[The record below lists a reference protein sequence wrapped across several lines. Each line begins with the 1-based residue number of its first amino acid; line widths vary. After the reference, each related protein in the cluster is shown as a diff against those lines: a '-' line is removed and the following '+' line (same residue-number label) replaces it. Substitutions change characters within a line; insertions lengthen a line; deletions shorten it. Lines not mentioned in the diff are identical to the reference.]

1 VDDSLISY
9 RVLNLNPFQVDGSL
23 QYLTAPNSSELFFAS
38 HNFNIAIAKIL
49 TADVDLSLGLF
60 FSMDYS
66 DPLHNA
72 MRVLYQGAFMRRCD
86 YTFVETF

>member
-1 VDDSLISY
+1 MVP
-9 RVLNLNPFQVDGSL
+9 R
-23 QYLTAPNSSELFFAS
+23 QYLTAPISSELFFTS
-38 HNFNIAIAKIL
+38 RNFNIAIAKIL
-49 TADVDLSLGLF
+49 TADVDLSLRLF

-72 MRVLYQGAFMRRCD
+72 MRVLYRGAFMRRCD